1 MRGGGGPEW
10 HRPDHP
16 SAALGPEGGRVNPYV
31 EADPRFRDVILGAH
45 VRVERLWTGGRWLEG
60 PVWFGD
66 AGHLLFSDIPND
78 RILRWTEDGM
88 GVFRAPSR
96 LANGNARDREGRLV
110 TCEHGARAVT
120 RTELDG
126 SVTMLADRH
135 EGRRLNS
142 PNDVVVRSDGSVW
155 FTDPDYGIL
164 TDYEGHRAEREQ
176 PGCFVFRLD
185 PSGALSVV
193 ADDFAKPNGLAFSPD
208 EAVLYVAD
216 TGRSHDPEGPAHI
229 RRFRVEGDRLAGG
242 EVFAA
247 PDTGLADGF
256 RVDEHGHL
264 WTSAGDGVHCF
275 APEGALLGRVL
286 IPETVSNLAFGGPAR
301 NRLFVAATTS
311 LYAVYVAVRGA
322 LPH

>member
-1 MRGGGGPEW
+1 M
-10 HRPDHP
+10 
-16 SAALGPEGGRVNPYV
+16 V
-31 EADPRFRDVILGAH
+31 EDPRFRGLILGAH

-66 AGHLLFSDIPND
+66 AGHLLFSDIPED
-78 RILRWTEDGM
+78 RMMRWMPDG
-88 GVFRAPSR
+88 VTTYRSPSR
-96 LANGNARDREGRLV
+96 FANGNARDREGRLV

-126 SVTMLADRH
+126 SVTVLADRH

-176 PGCFVFRLD
+176 AGCFVYRLD
-185 PSGALSVV
+185 PPGALAVA

-208 EAVLYVAD
+208 EAVLYVAG
-216 TGRSHDPEGPAHI
+216 TGRSHDLEGPAHI
-229 RRFRVEGDRLAGG
+229 RRFRVEGNRLAGG
-242 EVFAA
+242 EVFAE

-275 APEGALLGRVL
+275 APGGALLGRVL
-286 IPETVSNLAFGGPAR
+286 IPETVSNLAFGGPTR
-301 NRLFVAATTS
+301 NRLFVTATTS